1 MSERPAEPYV
11 TPSEPTLEAAGSN
24 MLLGFGL
31 FGLFLLLAAGTV
43 VVGLVYLAL
52 D

>member
-11 TPSEPTLEAAGSN
+11 APREPIPEEGPSN
-24 MLLGFGL
+24 MLLGFGV
-31 FGLFLLLAAGTV
+31 FGLFLLLAAGTAAV
-43 VVGLVYLAL
+43 ALVYLAL